1 MMKTRPM
8 LFSLLIGA
16 AGCSAGTYTPGATLL
31 SGMQQYQGEMQGAG
45 NSTARWPQRQQAG
58 GALKTVITA
67 TVGGSKEFYRLVDL
81 DIRKREFTIAMREM
95 SLRPDRV
102 QEMTDE
108 LAKMNEEIAALKPIV
123 RAQMAVLPVQRE
135 PQQRVEGAATLGL
148 LTLALDAFSSN
159 GAGRLDTSSTNVDQY
174 LVTDLGS
181 FSTVRTPE
189 GQTFRCA
196 LFGMADEGAGI
207 KCEPIK

>member
-1 MMKTRPM
+1 
-8 LFSLLIGA
+8 
-16 AGCSAGTYTPGATLL
+16 
-31 SGMQQYQGEMQGAG
+31 
-45 NSTARWPQRQQAG
+45 
-58 GALKTVITA
+58 
-67 TVGGSKEFYRLVDL
+67 
-81 DIRKREFTIAMREM
+81 MREM

-159 GAGRLDTSSTNVDQY
+159 GAGRLDTPSTIDQY
-174 LVTDLGS
+174 VVTDLGS

-196 LFGMADEGAGI
+196 LFGMPDEGAGM